1 MRLMNGEHYVL
12 NNDTR
17 AIFPISHEEDVIVE
31 LRYMLKQQKVSIVRI
46 DAKHE
51 QGYEV
56 LSADKYDKVFER
68 IKERARV
75 AIESN
80 RAPESVKSFI
90 VTDTPDSK
98 PAAPTQKVA
107 A

>member
-1 MRLMNGEHYVL
+1 MKLMNGEHYVL
-12 NNDTR
+12 NNETR
-17 AIFPISHEEDVIVE
+17 AIFPISHEEDAITE
-31 LRYMLKQQKVSIVRI
+31 LRYMLSLKKISIVRI

-68 IKERARV
+68 IKERAKI

-90 VTDTPDSK
+90 VMSQTDSK